1 MPDMFKNTGLRWL
14 WITVL
19 MLALDQVT
27 KIWILNN
34 FDLYH
39 RLEVTSFFNLVHVH
53 NYGAAFSF
61 LAEAGGWQRWF
72 FTAIAVTVSV
82 LMLVWMKQAT
92 RLQMLLPISMAFIL
106 SGALGN
112 LYDRLAYGYVVDF
125 LDFHWA
131 GYHWPAFNVADSA
144 IFIGAVLMIW
154 DAIKNPDNKNTSA
167 DKPAQPGGEGNA

>member
-1 MPDMFKNTGLRWL
+1 MPNILRDTGLRWL

-19 MLALDQVT
+19 ALVLDQVT
-27 KIWILNN
+27 KIYIQNS
-34 FDLYH
+34 FALYE
-39 RLEVTSFFNLVHVH
+39 RLEVTFFFNITHVH

-61 LAEAGGWQRWF
+61 LSDAGGWQRWF
-72 FTAIAVTVSV
+72 FTAIAIAVSA
-82 LMLVWMKQAT
+82 LMLWWMKQAK
-92 RLQMLLPISMAFIL
+92 REQLLLPISMAFIL

-144 IFIGAVLMIW
+144 IFIGAALMIW
-154 DAIKNPDNKNTSA
+154 DAFKNPDNSPMSGK
-167 DKPAQPGGEGNA
+167 E

>member
-1 MPDMFKNTGLRWL
+1 MPNILRDTGLRWL

-19 MLALDQVT
+19 ALVLDQVT
-27 KIWILNN
+27 KIYILNS
-34 FDLYH
+34 FALYE
-39 RLEVTSFFNLVHVH
+39 RLEVTLFFNITHVH

-61 LAEAGGWQRWF
+61 LSDAGGWQRWF
-72 FTAIAVTVSV
+72 FTAIAVAVSA
-82 LMLVWMKQAT
+82 LMLWWMKQAK
-92 RLQMLLPISMAFIL
+92 REQLLLPISMACIL

-144 IFIGAVLMIW
+144 IFIGAALMIW
-154 DAIKNPDNKNTSA
+154 DAFKNPDNSPMSGK
-167 DKPAQPGGEGNA
+167 E

>member
-1 MPDMFKNTGLRWL
+1 MPNILRDTGLRWL

-19 MLALDQVT
+19 ALVLDQVT
-27 KIWILNN
+27 KIYILNS
-34 FDLYH
+34 FALYE
-39 RLEVTSFFNLVHVH
+39 RLEVTFFFNITHVH

-61 LAEAGGWQRWF
+61 LSDAGGWQRWF
-72 FTAIAVTVSV
+72 FTAIAIAVSA
-82 LMLVWMKQAT
+82 LMLWWMKQAK
-92 RLQMLLPISMAFIL
+92 REQLLLPISMAFIL

-144 IFIGAVLMIW
+144 IFIGAALMIW
-154 DAIKNPDNKNTSA
+154 DAFKNPNNSPMS
-167 DKPAQPGGEGNA
+167 DKE